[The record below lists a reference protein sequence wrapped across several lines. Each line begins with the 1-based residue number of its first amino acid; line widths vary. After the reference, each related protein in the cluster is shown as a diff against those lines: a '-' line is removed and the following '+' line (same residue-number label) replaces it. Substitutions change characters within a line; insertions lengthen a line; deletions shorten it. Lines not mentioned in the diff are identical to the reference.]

1 MWENT
6 HLSRTGLN
14 YGYHGSVG
22 FFYGGIQQFMGNF
35 LQRTSL
41 LIGDNG
47 IRRLQNA
54 SIIIIGL
61 GGVGSYAAEGL
72 ARSGIGHLTLVD
84 RDRVEATNINRQI
97 PALHSTIGRFKCEVM
112 AERIRDIN
120 PNIDLRI
127 LAVAYTLDTADII
140 LDRPYDFV
148 VDAIDSLA
156 DKIHLIKH
164 CLEKGLPI
172 ISSMGAA
179 NRFDPLKFQITD
191 IKNTQI
197 CPMARKIRRELRQLG
212 IASGVP
218 VVYSTENP
226 HTLPGHQST
235 PLGSV
240 SFVPGTAGLAMAGYV
255 VNSIW
260 KNDDVAED

>member
-22 FFYGGIQQFMGNF
+22 FFCGGIQQIMEEF

-41 LIGDNG
+41 LIDQDGM
-47 IRRLQNA
+47 RRLQKA
-54 SIIIIGL
+54 SIIVIGL

-84 RDRVEATNINRQI
+84 RDRIEASNINRQL
-97 PALHSTIGRFKCEVM
+97 PALHSTIGQLKCQVM

-120 PNIDLRI
+120 PNVDLRV
-127 LAVAYTLDTADII
+127 LAFEYNANTANAIFNQ
-140 LDRPYDFV
+140 PYDFV
-148 VDAIDSLA
+148 LDAIDSLP
-156 DKIHLIKH
+156 DKIHLINY

-179 NRFDPLKFQITD
+179 NRYDPLKFQITD
-191 IKNTQI
+191 IKNTHT
-197 CPMARKIRRELRQLG
+197 CPMARKVRRELRQLG
-212 IASGVP
+212 IVGGVP
-218 VVYSTENP
+218 VVFSTEKP
-226 HTLPGHQST
+226 RTLPGDLST
-235 PLGSV
+235 RLGSL

-255 VNSIW
+255 VNRIGQVIRE
-260 KNDDVAED
+260 N